1 MNLCRML
8 LSYIFIVSSSISTP
22 SLTTSP
28 HSTWVH
34 NQTALLGDACHP
46 TLPHLNQGAAQA
58 IEDAAVLAVVLS
70 HLPSTS
76 PSDITKVLKVYQ
88 DQRKERA
95 DTLVALAAQSGR
107 TLQLGE
113 GKAREERDAMFRK
126 LKEEGGGKGAVPDKW
141 ADGDVQR
148 MIFGFDV
155 VSEAEKSFDEVFAK
169 M

>member
-1 MNLCRML
+1 M
-8 LSYIFIVSSSISTP
+8 SIVTYLIIPLKQINITTNNIP
-22 SLTTSP
+22 SF
-28 HSTWVH
+28 STWVH

-46 TLPHLNQGAAQA
+46 TLPHLNQGAALA

-88 DQRKERA
+88 DLRKERA

-148 MIFGFDV
+148 MIFGFDC
-155 VSEAEKSFDEVFAK
+155 VSEAEKEFQEAFAK